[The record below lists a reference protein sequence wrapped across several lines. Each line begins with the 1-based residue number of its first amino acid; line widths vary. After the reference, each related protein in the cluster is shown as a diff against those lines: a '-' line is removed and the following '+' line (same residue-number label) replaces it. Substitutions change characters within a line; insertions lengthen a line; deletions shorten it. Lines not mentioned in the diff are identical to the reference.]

1 MSRQDP
7 DVGHSRPPR
16 RRRRL
21 GARWYTVLALAPR
34 ESEDVRPPFPSQENL
49 LRRRSDEPLGD
60 NPFPTVLGTSNDPFH
75 HSPMYFIIL
84 WKMSWKCRIVLNI
97 DIDSDH
103 ILSALSLQCHKPL
116 SAITT
121 AL

>member
-34 ESEDVRPPFPSQENL
+34 ESEDVRPPFPPQENL

-75 HSPMYFIIL
+75 RKRQHMETPQIPL
-84 WKMSWKCRIVLNI
+84 WAETSVACLE
-97 DIDSDH
+97 
-103 ILSALSLQCHKPL
+103 Q
-116 SAITT
+116 TT
-121 AL
+121 